1 MGSSTVTTLFGIL
14 LVGFGISLIF
24 SFSYMVKKRGVLS
37 ALFWTLI
44 PYRFWLTWAS
54 DTQYDDNPEWLDR
67 IQIGLI
73 IAMGALWALGQGKH
87 MNPIPSGCLTYRSTR
102 TLPLRGTVRPSAP
115 LQAAPVNS
123 NR

>member
-73 IAMGALWALGQGKH
+73 IAMGALWLWGKA
-87 MNPIPSGCLTYRSTR
+87 NT
-102 TLPLRGTVRPSAP
+102 
-115 LQAAPVNS
+115 
-123 NR
+123 